1 MWNRFKSGYPD
12 IENSLFEF
20 EFFDKNLLLLIKYI
34 IVKMTKEE
42 IQNIYDYSKSKSEIC
57 KKLNIRTNQ
66 NGFNIDK
73 DILEYF
79 SQIGI
84 SSREQISKKNLS
96 NHWLEIQKRDYELN
110 PKYCEYCGKKLPFE
124 KRFAKC
130 CNQSCGSA
138 LGNKKK
144 GKRTEET
151 KIKISKSVKETF
163 KNHPELVKN
172 QYSGPNK
179 EYYISKIKSLNT
191 KQKEEYSNP
200 NNYKYISELIL
211 LGYVLNN
218 DNYEYKDKLVNYNNF
233 KKHNCVVCGKEFYCR
248 IIKSGKLGGGDTCC
262 EKCHKELVKSI
273 GKETY
278 KKVKNEGRF
287 QGWKSRNITSYA
299 EKFWKNVLDN
309 NNIEYIKEYSLKREN
324 SQSYFLDFYIEIN
337 NRKIDLEIDGKQH
350 LYVDRKEADKIR
362 DEYVKS
368 KGIEVYRISWNEIKT
383 ENGKQ
388 IMKEKIDKFL
398 KFIR

>member
-1 MWNRFKSGYPD
+1 M
-12 IENSLFEF
+12 SL
-20 EFFDKNLLLLIKYI
+20 
-34 IVKMTKEE
+34 EE
-42 IQNIYDYSKSKSEIC
+42 IQQIYDYSKSKVEIC

-84 SSREQISKKNLS
+84 NSKEQLSKKNLS
-96 NHWLEIQKRDYELN
+96 IHWLEVQKRDYELN

-144 GKRTEET
+144 GSRSEET
-151 KIKISKSVKETF
+151 KQKISKSVKEIF

-172 QYSGPNK
+172 QYTGKNK

-191 KQKEEYSNP
+191 KQKKEYSNP
-200 NNYKYISELIL
+200 NNYKYISELIS
-211 LGYVLNN
+211 LGYILNT
-218 DNYEYKDKLVNYNNF
+218 DNYNYKDKLINYNNF
-233 KKHNCVVCGKEFYCR
+233 HKHNCIICGKEFYLR
-248 IIKSGKLGGGDTCC
+248 IIKSGKLGGGNTCC
-262 EKCHKELVKSI
+262 ETCHKELIKQV

-278 KKVKNEGRF
+278 QKIKNEGRF

-299 EKFWKNVLDN
+299 EKFWKQVLDN
-309 NNIEYIKEYSLKREN
+309 NNIKYIREQLVEYGNLGNGER
-324 SQSYFLDFYIEIN
+324 YFLDFYIEHN
-337 NRKIDLEIDGKQH
+337 GRKIDLEIDGKQH
-350 LYVDRKEADKIR
+350 KYQDRQESDIKR
-362 DEYVKS
+362 DNFLKS
-368 KGIEVYRISWNEIKT
+368 LGYEVYRIDWNSINTDK
-383 ENGKQ
+383 GKNL
-388 IMKEKIDKFL
+388 MKEKIDKFL
-398 KFIR
+398 EFIKK